1 MAVIVRS
8 SIVSLAGKAA
18 FTAIGLP
25 GKILHMRRAAFLC
38 LLLLAA
44 CSSGPT
50 KEDREMVARGPVQI
64 IHRQY
69 YRGSRPTIVEN
80 AAGRDIVKLRSRPLT
95 QGEPYVTYVDDDV
108 MAKLLNELRRMG
120 FYDHAQARP
129 ADPRSLGA
137 RAEVVVVQPTG
148 QVLSLVRMR
157 GQSATVAEAYKNCAL
172 SVEAVQSLTLS
183 PQATTSGTTQFGVRK
198 VEK

>member
-1 MAVIVRS
+1 MW
-8 SIVSLAGKAA
+8 
-18 FTAIGLP
+18 
-25 GKILHMRRAAFLC
+25 
-38 LLLLAA
+38 LLIASTLAA

-50 KEDREMVARGPVQI
+50 KEDRDLVARGRIQV
-64 IHRQY
+64 IHQQY
-69 YRGSRPTIVEN
+69 YRGSRPTVVEN
-80 AAGRDIVKLRSRPLT
+80 AAGRDVVKLRSRPLKE
-95 QGEPYVTYVDDDV
+95 GDRYVTYVDDEV

-137 RAEVVVVQPTG
+137 RAEVILVQPTG

-157 GQSATVAEAYKNCAL
+157 GQSAQVAESYKNCAL
-172 SVEAVQSLTLS
+172 SVEAVQSMTLS
-183 PQATTSGTTQFGVRK
+183 PQASTSGAIQFGVHK